1 MGKVADL
8 TEKDFAGAVASGTVL
23 VDFWARW
30 CGPCRG
36 FLPVL
41 DQLAEELPE
50 VKVCKV
56 NVDECTNLAAKYGVQ
71 SVPTLLFFKDGQMV
85 RQMVGVQSKAA
96 LVKALQNE

>member
-1 MGKVADL
+1 M
-8 TEKDFAGAVASGTVL
+8 T
-23 VDFWARW
+23 
-30 CGPCRG
+30 
-36 FLPVL
+36 L

-96 LVKALQNE
+96 LVKVLQNE